1 MGEKLSLEEAA
12 AEIGRSVATM
22 GRWIRERRIAVV
34 RLLGRTYVTRAEV
47 DRVKTSEAVPARAPA
62 PDAVAS
68 GKPRIAKKA
77 RR

>member
-1 MGEKLSLEEAA
+1 MTDRLSLEEAA

-22 GRWIRERRIAVV
+22 GRWIREKRIAVV

-47 DRVKTSEAVPARAPA
+47 DRVKSCEDVPARAPA
-62 PDAVAS
+62 PPGPAS
-68 GKPRIAKKA
+68 GKPRRKA